1 MVTFQFKPSNKSWKS
16 HFWNFFRQL
25 WKKCHWIQLVRIIF
39 DKKMGKTF
47 FFWIFLKQKIFFMAK
62 FEFYMKNAFFWGI
75 YCWCSS
81 KIAKIEIFRIFC
93 SNYTKTVIFGFF
105 YAFWKKKILKIGFIN
120 WKWSQLS
127 EKCVF
132 GALWCSRAKITRG
145 VQSWQAFLDVSLIR
159 VSFTRK

>member
-1 MVTFQFKPSNKSWKS
+1 
-16 HFWNFFRQL
+16 
-25 WKKCHWIQLVRIIF
+25 
-39 DKKMGKTF
+39 
-47 FFWIFLKQKIFFMAK
+47 MAK

-105 YAFWKKKILKIGFIN
+105 YAFWKKKILKMAFIN
-120 WKWSQLS
+120 WKYSQLS

-145 VQSWQAFLDVSLIR
+145 GVGHPPQSWQAFLDVSLIR
-159 VSFTRK
+159 VNTKVGSRILLSSKMIVVLLYFFYYWTKPNSTPGHFIHKIGVNPF

>member
-1 MVTFQFKPSNKSWKS
+1 MIKKRKKPI
-16 HFWNFFRQL
+16 FLNFFE
-25 WKKCHWIQLVRIIF
+25 
-39 DKKMGKTF
+39 T
-47 FFWIFLKQKIFFMAK
+47 KIFFMAK

-105 YAFWKKKILKIGFIN
+105 YAFWKKKILKMALMN

-127 EKCVF
+127 GKCVF
-132 GALWCSRAKITRG
+132 GALWRSRGKLDRG
-145 VQSWQAFLDVSLIR
+145 HPMPPPQSWQALSDVSLIR
-159 VSFTRK
+159 VKGHEKCQGRKLKVPKNSLFIK

>member
-1 MVTFQFKPSNKSWKS
+1 MIKN
-16 HFWNFFRQL
+16 
-25 WKKCHWIQLVRIIF
+25 
-39 DKKMGKTF
+39 GKNL

-81 KIAKIEIFRIFC
+81 KIAKIEIFRIFS

-105 YAFWKKKILKIGFIN
+105 YAFWKKKILKMAFIN
-120 WKWSQLS
+120 WKYSQLS

-145 VQSWQAFLDVSLIR
+145 GVGHPPQSWQAFLDVSLIR
-159 VSFTRK
+159 VKVSPNFFGNIHLFSSISNF